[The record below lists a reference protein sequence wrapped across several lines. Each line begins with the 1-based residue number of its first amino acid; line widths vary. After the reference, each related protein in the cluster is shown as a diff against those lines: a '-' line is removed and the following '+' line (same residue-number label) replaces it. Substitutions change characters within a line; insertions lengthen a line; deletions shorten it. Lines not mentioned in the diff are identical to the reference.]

1 MEDFIANVLELFGM
15 AYFQEFSNTM
25 FDEGMYL
32 LPFWTMLAVPLIATL
47 LYYKVFDGVR
57 GANTGTWFGAGLLG
71 SLVTGI
77 IVFFYVNNKDTKMS
91 LDFAFSDT
99 LAFVIITVI
108 YSLVLYIL
116 FSFGVRYLSTNRRL
130 VPFGKLV

>member
-1 MEDFIANVLELFGM
+1 MQDFIANVLELFGM

-32 LPFWTMLAVPLIATL
+32 LPFWGMIFIPFVATL
-47 LYYKVFDGVR
+47 MYYKVFDGVR
-57 GANTGTWFGAGLLG
+57 GANTGTWFGAGLIA
-71 SLVTGI
+71 SFITGLA
-77 IVFFYVNNKDTKMS
+77 VFLYVNNKDTKLS

-99 LAFVIITVI
+99 LAFVVITSI
-108 YSLVLYIL
+108 YSLILYVL
-116 FSFGVRYLSTNRRL
+116 FSFGVRYVSTNRRL

>member
-1 MEDFIANVLELFGM
+1 MQDFIANVLELFGM

-32 LPFWTMLAVPLIATL
+32 LPFWGMILIPFVATL
-47 LYYKVFDGVR
+47 MYYKVFDGVR
-57 GANTGTWFGAGLLG
+57 GANTGTWFGVGLIA
-71 SLVTGI
+71 SFITGLA
-77 IVFFYVNNKDTKMS
+77 VFLYVNNKDTKLS

-99 LAFVIITVI
+99 LAFVVITFF
-108 YSLVLYIL
+108 YSLILYVL
-116 FSFGVRYLSTNRRL
+116 FSFGVRYISTNRRL